1 MSLKSIE
8 IIENIILFPGTVF
21 NANTDAIV
29 NTVNCMGVMGA
40 GLALEFKLRYP
51 EMYEDY
57 INKCKK
63 KLVKIGE
70 PYLFIANDGTK
81 IINFPTKY
89 HWRYPSKIEWIKMGL
104 EYFVQHYKEWNIKSI
119 AFPKLGTNAGKLP
132 WSQVKA
138 VMVEYLKKVDIPVYI
153 CLDELEEAEGIE
165 KEMIRI
171 LNENSIEIISS
182 IQLRSTMRNYIINQ
196 LPIKRL
202 RYLLN
207 QKQISNKTYEKL
219 FIELYNRAKK
229 SQSNHY
235 ENLSFF
241 DR

>member
-1 MSLKSIE
+1 M
-8 IIENIILFPGTVF
+8 
-21 NANTDAIV
+21 
-29 NTVNCMGVMGA
+29 
-40 GLALEFKLRYP
+40 
-51 EMYEDY
+51 
-57 INKCKK
+57 
-63 KLVKIGE
+63 
-70 PYLFIANDGTK
+70 FIANDGTK
-81 IINFPTKY
+81 IINFPTKH
-89 HWRYPSKIEWIKMGL
+89 HWKYPSKLVWIKKRL

-138 VMVEYLKKVDIPVYI
+138 VMVEYLKKVDISVYI

-165 KEMIRI
+165 REMIRI
-171 LNENSIEIISS
+171 LNEEGDRFLAEIK
-182 IQLRSTMRNYIINQ
+182 LRRDLRDAILKQM
-196 LPIKRL
+196 PIKRL
-202 RYLLN
+202 KLL
-207 QKQISNKTYEKL
+207 QSEKKISNKTYEKL

>member
-1 MSLKSIE
+1 MRITLLGAK
-8 IIENIILFPGTVF
+8 IIWS
-21 NANTDAIV
+21 
-29 NTVNCMGVMGA
+29 
-40 GLALEFKLRYP
+40 
-51 EMYEDY
+51 
-57 INKCKK
+57 
-63 KLVKIGE
+63 KIGE
-70 PYLFIANDGTK
+70 PYLYSTKDGTK
-81 IINFPTKY
+81 IVNFPTKY

-202 RYLLN
+202 KYLLN
-207 QKQISNKTYEKL
+207 QKQISKKTYEKL

-229 SQSNHY
+229 SQPNHY

>member
-8 IIENIILFPGTVF
+8 RIENIILFPGTVF

-40 GLALEFKLRYP
+40 GIALEFKLRYP

-57 INKCKK
+57 VVRCKNSM
-63 KLVKIGE
+63 VKIGE
-70 PYLFIANDGTK
+70 PYLYIAKDGTK
-81 IINFPTKY
+81 IVNFPTKY

-165 KEMIRI
+165 REMLRI
-171 LNENSIEIISS
+171 LNEEGDRFLAEIK
-182 IQLRSTMRNYIINQ
+182 LRRDLRDAILKQM
-196 LPIKRL
+196 PIKRL
-202 RYLLN
+202 KFL
-207 QKQISNKTYEKL
+207 QSEKKISNKTYEKL
-219 FIELYNRAKK
+219 FIELYNRAKN

-235 ENLSFF
+235 KNLSFF

>member
-1 MSLKSIE
+1 
-8 IIENIILFPGTVF
+8 
-21 NANTDAIV
+21 
-29 NTVNCMGVMGA
+29 
-40 GLALEFKLRYP
+40 
-51 EMYEDY
+51 MYDDY
-57 INKCKK
+57 VVRCKNNR
-63 KLVKIGE
+63 VKIGE
-70 PYLFIANDGTK
+70 PYLYIAKDGTK
-81 IINFPTKY
+81 IVNFPTKY